1 MDQKRFLTVV
11 LVLAGLAAILSVT
24 ACNAGVS
31 AISGSGNVITEDRQ
45 VTNFDRIALEGSG
58 EVIVTQGGSESLTVE
73 TDDNV
78 MEYVKTE
85 VEGGTLT
92 LGLVTGIPTGVNVQS
107 TTRLI
112 FYVGVDDLTGLSI
125 SGSGD
130 IEAKTIDTERLDA
143 SISGSGKVQIS
154 NLAAGEVNADISGS
168 GEVDLAAGKA
178 VEQDISIGGSGRYLA
193 GELCGAAVKVSVSG
207 SGEATVCATE
217 TLEADISGSGNVN
230 YYGRPSINV
239 SGSGSGQLNNLGE

>member
-11 LVLAGLAAILSVT
+11 LLVLTILTVT
-24 ACNAGVS
+24 ACNVGVRV
-31 AISGSGNVITEDRQ
+31 IQGSGNVVTEDRQ

-58 EVIVTQGGSESLTVE
+58 DVVITQGGSESLTVE

-78 MEYVKTE
+78 IEQVKTE

-130 IEAKTIDTERLDA
+130 IEAETIETERLDA
-143 SISGSGKVQIS
+143 SINGSGNVRIS
-154 NLAAGEVNADISGS
+154 NLTAGEVSADISGS
-168 GEVDLAAGKA
+168 GEVDLAAGEA
-178 VEQDISIGGSGRYLA
+178 AEQDTSISGSGKYLA
-193 GELCGAAVKVSVSG
+193 GDLCGAMVKVSVSG
-207 SGEATVCATE
+207 SGEATVCATD
-217 TLEADISGSGNVN
+217 TLDADISGSGNVN
-230 YYGRPSINV
+230 YHGQPSINI
-239 SGSGSGQLNNLGE
+239 SGSGSGQLNNLDD

>member
-1 MDQKRFLTVV
+1 MDQKRFLTIAL
-11 LVLAGLAAILSVT
+11 LVAAILTVS
-24 ACNAGVS
+24 ACNVGVRV
-31 AISGSGNVITEDRQ
+31 IQGSGDVITEDRQ

-58 EVIVTQGGSESLTVE
+58 EVIITQGGSESLTVE

-78 MEYVKTE
+78 MEYVKSE

-130 IEAKTIDTERLDA
+130 IEAKTIETERLDA
-143 SISGSGKVQIS
+143 SISGSGNVRIS
-154 NLAAGEVNADISGS
+154 NLAAGEVSADVSGS
-168 GEVDLAAGKA
+168 GEVDLFGGEAA
-178 VEQDISIGGSGRYLA
+178 EQDVSISGSGKYLA
-193 GELCGAAVKVSVSG
+193 GDLCGAMVKVSLSG
-207 SGEATVCATE
+207 SGEATVCATD
-217 TLEADISGSGNVN
+217 TLDADISGSGDVN
-230 YYGRPSINV
+230 YYGHPSINI